1 MSDFNIDIENIEP
14 NILVIETSFID
25 NVELVEIERLVGGVN
40 IVSQSNIIN
49 VSDLPEI
56 TFSKITGNL
65 PVARI
70 EGLDEYLD
78 HYSFDCG
85 TP

>member
-1 MSDFNIDIENIEP
+1 MLFRS
-14 NILVIETSFID
+14 ETSFI
-25 NVELVEIERLVGGVN
+25 NNFELLEIEKFIGGVD
-40 IVSQSNIIN
+40 IISQSSIIN

-70 EGLDEYLD
+70 EGLDTYLD